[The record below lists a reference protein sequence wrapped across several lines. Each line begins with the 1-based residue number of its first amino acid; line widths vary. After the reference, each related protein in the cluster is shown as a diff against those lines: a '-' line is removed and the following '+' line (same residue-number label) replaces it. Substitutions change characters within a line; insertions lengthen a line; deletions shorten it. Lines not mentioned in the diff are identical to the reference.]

1 MPHLIPKA
9 TMFLIVLM
17 DSFSFRNV
25 SLQNFDRTIPPQNV
39 LNNEEIKWNKTRNLN
54 GFYKIVLLIYCK
66 SPPQD
71 GKVLLIIGE
80 GDTMKN
86 FSASHLTGRDDKDFM
101 FFRIILP
108 QIKINDGQEIKLLYE
123 GSRNLEIKEKPRSQ
137 ITLTK
142 ISQINQTPAHETN
155 VYITIRPNNED
166 KAGVASSGNINNLSI
181 WLIFS
186 ILPVVMFYLLHM

>member
-1 MPHLIPKA
+1 
-9 TMFLIVLM
+9 MFLIVLM
-17 DSFSFRNV
+17 DSFSFRN
-25 SLQNFDRTIPPQNV
+25 D
-39 LNNEEIKWNKTRNLN
+39 NEEIKWNKTRNLN

-137 ITLTK
+137 ITLSK
-142 ISQINQTPAHETN
+142 INQINQTPAHETN
-155 VYITIRPNNED
+155 VTTTPRPNNED
-166 KAGVASSGNINNLSI
+166 KTVTDAGNINNLST
-181 WLIFS
+181 WSYLVTFLLGLIL
-186 ILPVVMFYLLHM
+186 I